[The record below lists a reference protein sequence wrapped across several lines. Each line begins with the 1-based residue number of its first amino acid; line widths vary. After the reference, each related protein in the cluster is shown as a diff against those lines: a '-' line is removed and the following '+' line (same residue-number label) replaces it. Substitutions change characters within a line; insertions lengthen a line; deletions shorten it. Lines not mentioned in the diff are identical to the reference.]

1 MNGQIAVCCVSQP
14 GGGGGG
20 GGGLGYVWGWNS
32 SACIVVA
39 LNVDAR
45 QIVP

>member
-14 GGGGGG
+14 GGGG
-20 GGGLGYVWGWNS
+20 WGMCGDGMPLYI
-32 SACIVVA
+32 CIVVA

>member
-1 MNGQIAVCCVSQP
+1 MNGQIAVCCCVP
-14 GGGGGG
+14 AGWGGGGG
-20 GGGLGYVWGWNS
+20 WGMCGDGMPLYI
-32 SACIVVA
+32 CIVVA

>member
-20 GGGLGYVWGWNS
+20 GGGGAGVCVGMECLCTY
-32 SACIVVA
+32 A
-39 LNVDAR
+39 LLW
-45 QIVP
+45 P

>member
-14 GGGGGG
+14 GGWGMCG
-20 GGGLGYVWGWNS
+20 GWNAS
-32 SACIVVA
+32 VCIVVA